1 MTISSGECGCMP
13 QVSKSRIEFET
24 AECDYWKNILLIN
37 AYVLEVNGLPSEFKE
52 FIQMDRDSVR

>member
-1 MTISSGECGCMP
+1 MP